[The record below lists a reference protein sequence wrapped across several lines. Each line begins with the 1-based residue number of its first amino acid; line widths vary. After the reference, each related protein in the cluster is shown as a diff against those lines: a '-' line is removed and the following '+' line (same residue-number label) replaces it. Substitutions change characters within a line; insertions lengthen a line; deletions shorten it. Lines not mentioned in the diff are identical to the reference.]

1 MNLILLSIFGLSNVL
16 GQQKMFY
23 LKGSAAPYSIYY
35 ANLDGTGETLIASG
49 VVSVSNCAGYGGGKI
64 CYNSGSQIKI
74 IKTNGTGNIAVPNTT
89 DIGSTGIDLSPD
101 GSKIVYSGSANNYK
115 LFIINTDGT
124 GKITFN
130 NGSGVSQHQSFPTWK
145 EAGKIYFVISNNGD
159 PYSQRIYSKTA
170 NDSSVTPTQ
179 LTSAFAQYPLS
190 GGTNNRVAFNIQTG
204 PLYVMNSDGSSQIQ
218 LSAASTGVNTS
229 GTWHSADSTIF
240 YVNGGNIWKIKMNN
254 IGNTQIT
261 SSGNITQVF
270 GIDYVNISDSIY
282 IPDTISHISN
292 TLEIPVRN
300 STTLTTSNNVISY
313 QFNVTYNAAKMQY
326 ISSNLSGTIASGGNV
341 TVNSSTSGKLV
352 ISYMKSTP
360 ILGKGN
366 ILKLK
371 FQPLQIGT
379 SQLAISNFLY
389 NTDTVFNTHTGN
401 YTAIGLYG
409 DIDTNS
415 HVQAYDA
422 ALVLQYSVGLDP
434 LPVTAPRPWTN
445 WRYIVANVDG
455 TDTITANDASLIL
468 QYSANLI
475 STFPVGAKTMEN
487 PTANIIITQENNEL
501 VFKSNGDL
509 FGLNVNTI
517 NGSNITL
524 STPTSISSNMLSAF
538 NIAGSTYNIG
548 LCTTNSPTNNTV
560 IMRIPFT
567 CIASD
572 TLTFNMFVN
581 KNSVMQKVYVDK
593 YLGIE
598 KSNQQQIN
606 IYPNPA
612 TNQINVQINQ
622 SLIGSSF
629 AITDQIGKT
638 VLSGKLNTEKSTI
651 EIGDLSGGI
660 YLFSIGNNAKQTF
673 KVIKK

>member
-1 MNLILLSIFGLSNVL
+1 MEYGELKSSPIFTPAYHYFAFDFINGNW
-16 GQQKMFY
+16 
-23 LKGSAAPYSIYY
+23 I
-35 ANLDGTGETLIASG
+35 
-49 VVSVSNCAGYGGGKI
+49 VSNKLLNQEI
-64 CYNSGSQIKI
+64 SQ
-74 IKTNGTGNIAVPNTT
+74 GAVTYQDT
-89 DIGSTGIDLSPD
+89 
-101 GSKIVYSGSANNYK
+101 
-115 LFIINTDGT
+115 
-124 GKITFN
+124 
-130 NGSGVSQHQSFPTWK
+130 
-145 EAGKIYFVISNNGD
+145 IY
-159 PYSQRIYSKTA
+159 
-170 NDSSVTPTQ
+170 
-179 LTSAFAQYPLS
+179 L
-190 GGTNNRVAFNIQTG
+190 IQ
-204 PLYVMNSDGSSQIQ
+204 
-218 LSAASTGVNTS
+218 GVNS
-229 GTWHSADSTIF
+229 KKYYCSSTI
-240 YVNGGNIWKIKMNN
+240 
-254 IGNTQIT
+254 Q
-261 SSGNITQVF
+261 Q
-270 GIDYVNISDSIY
+270 GIQDTII
-282 IPDTISHISN
+282 IPDTVSHISN
-292 TLEIPVRN
+292 TIEIPVRN
-300 STTLTTSNNVISY
+300 TTTLTTSNNVISY

-326 ISSNLSGTIASGGNV
+326 IGSNLTGTIASVGNV

-352 ISYMKSTP
+352 ISYMTTIP

-366 ILKLK
+366 LLKLK

-389 NTDTVFNTHTGN
+389 NTDTIFNTHIGN
-401 YTAIGLYG
+401 YSAIGLYG
-409 DIDTNS
+409 DIDTNT

-422 ALVLQYSVGLDP
+422 ALDLQYSVGLDP
-434 LPVTAPRPWTN
+434 LPITAPRPWLS
-445 WRYIVANVDG
+445 WRFEVADVDG
-455 TDTITANDASLIL
+455 NDTITANDASLIL

-475 STFPVGAKTMEN
+475 STFPVGTKTMEN
-487 PTANIIITQENNEL
+487 PIANITITQENNEL

-524 STPTSISSNMLSAF
+524 STPTSIISNMLSAF

-548 LCTTNSPTNNTV
+548 LCTTNSPTNNSV

-622 SLIGSSF
+622 SLMGSSYT
-629 AITDQIGKT
+629 ITNQIGKT

-651 EIGDLSGGI
+651 EIGNLSGGI
-660 YLFSIGNNAKQTF
+660 YLFSIDNNAKQTF